1 MSFTFC
7 WTHSSGKANNTV
19 VSLGISVPAGICSKR
34 YLDGL
39 NLDVLL
45 CAFRLSAVA
54 ISLTFFPQ

>member
-7 WTHSSGKANNTV
+7 WTHSSGKANGTV

-34 YLDGL
+34 YLGGL

-45 CAFRLSAVA
+45 CAFVCQQLQF
-54 ISLTFFPQ
+54 L